1 MVTGILH
8 REIIT
13 ARVIRATGLP
23 AEEISVRAETETV
36 LLRVRTRAIRVAV
49 PDRADL
55 TRAETD
61 PSREV
66 GPDRAVLVR
75 RVEEAQQHLLPCP
88 LKQEEET
95 VIMKRKESA
104 RTAGICA
111 LMRKREEETVT
122 VRQDVS

>member
-23 AEEISVRAETETV
+23 AEEISVRAETEMG
-36 LLRVRTRAIRVAV
+36 LLRVRTRAIRVDV

-66 GPDRAVLVR
+66 VPDRAVLVR

>member
-13 ARVIRATGLP
+13 VRVIRETGLP

-66 GPDRAVLVR
+66 VPDRAVLVR

-104 RTAGICA
+104 RTAEICA
-111 LMRKREEETVT
+111 LMRKREGEIVT